1 MFLFRPELQE
11 FKSAQED
18 LATSD
23 MMPFIALCQAITPAQ
38 ENLNFFWSVS
48 CIDFFIKPAEQ
59 SLFRVVGLVGIMI
72 FFEWV
77 IPSLFFFIFVFS
89 I

>member
-23 MMPFIALCQAITPAQ
+23 MMPFIALCHAISPAQ
-38 ENLNFFWSVS
+38 ENLIFQVS
-48 CIDFFIKPAEQ
+48 F
-59 SLFRVVGLVGIMI
+59 LYRI
-72 FFEWV
+72 FYQAN
-77 IPSLFFFIFVFS
+77 
-89 I
+89 